1 MEVGMPLTRPLLVG
15 TATAVALVLML
26 SSCSEE
32 DDGPSI
38 TVYNAQHEELLT
50 EIAPGFT
57 EETGID
63 VELRH
68 GDDFELANQL
78 VQEGSDSPAD
88 VFLTENSPAM
98 SLVDS
103 EGLFAPLDGQTLRQ
117 VPDQYAPDN
126 GHWMGFAAR
135 STVLVYNTD
144 LVSDAELP
152 ESILELADPQWRD
165 RIAFSP
171 TGADFQAIVSA
182 VLELEGERVT
192 EQWLEG
198 LAANGTVY
206 DGNDVVMES
215 VNSGEV
221 DAGVIYHYYWYR
233 DQQEAGDNSSNS
245 QLHFFDDRDPGAF
258 VSVSGAG
265 VLESSDTPDDAEQF
279 VAYLASEAGQQDI
292 ADSYALEYPLN
303 PAVQLDDSVKPFEE
317 LEPPRVDLA
326 ALNGPQVIDLMQNAG
341 FL

>member
-1 MEVGMPLTRPLLVG
+1 
-15 TATAVALVLML
+15 
-26 SSCSEE
+26 
-32 DDGPSI
+32 
-38 TVYNAQHEELLT
+38 
-50 EIAPGFT
+50 
-57 EETGID
+57 
-63 VELRH
+63 
-68 GDDFELANQL
+68 
-78 VQEGSDSPAD
+78 VQEGSASPAD

-103 EGLFAPLDGQTLRQ
+103 EGLFAPLDAKTLRQ
-117 VPDQYAPDN
+117 VPEQYAPDN

-144 LVSDAELP
+144 LVSEADLP
-152 ESILELADPQWRD
+152 ESILELAEPQWRD

-182 VLELEGERVT
+182 VLELEGRQVT

-245 QLHFFDDRDPGAF
+245 RLHFFDGRDPAR
-258 VSVSGAG
+258 
-265 VLESSDTPDDAEQF
+265 SSASRAQGCSRRATRPTTPSSSWRTSPAR
-279 VAYLASEAGQQDI
+279 LASRTSPTAMR
-292 ADSYALEYPLN
+292 S
-303 PAVQLDDSVKPFEE
+303 ST
-317 LEPPRVDLA
+317 R
-326 ALNGPQVIDLMQNAG
+326 
-341 FL
+341 